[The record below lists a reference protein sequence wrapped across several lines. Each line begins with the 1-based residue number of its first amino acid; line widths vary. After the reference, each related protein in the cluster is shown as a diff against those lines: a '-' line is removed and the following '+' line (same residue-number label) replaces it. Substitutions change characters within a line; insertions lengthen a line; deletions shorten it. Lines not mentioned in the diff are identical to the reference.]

1 MKEKRIQHQFHINY
15 LWPFGSLHRVRSSE
29 ILKLSSAG
37 YEKKN
42 TEKYSKWDNSICQF
56 HLQFV

>member
-1 MKEKRIQHQFHINY
+1 MDSASVHINY
-15 LWPFGSLHRVRSSE
+15 LWPFGSLNSVRSFE

-37 YEKKN
+37 YKKKN
-42 TEKYSKWDNSICQF
+42 IKKYSKWDNSICQL